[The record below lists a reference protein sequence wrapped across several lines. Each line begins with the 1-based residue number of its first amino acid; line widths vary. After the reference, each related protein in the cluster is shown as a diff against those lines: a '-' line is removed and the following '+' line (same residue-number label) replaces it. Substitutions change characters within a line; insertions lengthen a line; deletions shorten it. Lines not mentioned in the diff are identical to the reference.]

1 MDHPEL
7 DDPADD
13 HDHDL
18 DADALALELAQ
29 TKLQRDA
36 ARAQRDAARTQR
48 DEARAQRDEARDQ
61 RDEARAQRDHARVQ
75 RDRVG
80 GTATAQPGKAWIER
94 RPFAEEPNRW
104 ANDPST
110 VLILTHQKAGTHYL
124 RFFLANYLTLLD
136 DPGAPAVTYERLQE
150 LMPNVRSALVSG
162 AATYAAPRTWEARGF
177 REVMFSHVA
186 DPVLHADD
194 HAHLGRKI
202 VATRHP
208 LDYLISIWH
217 YNYTQRPDPARRA
230 TPLDDVLEVEMGKY
244 AAQVTYLRALARAR
258 PATTFATTYERM
270 IATPEPVFRDL
281 VGFLGLPL
289 APPAFAAALE
299 RSSWK
304 AIRAQEEAR
313 GRSIVAD
320 IDGFFTR
327 AGGTGQ
333 WREALTAAQID
344 RVRAVLA
351 PFDLDVDAG

>member
-1 MDHPEL
+1 MRHDPEL
-7 DDPADD
+7 DDPTD
-13 HDHDL
+13 DHDL
-18 DADALALELAQ
+18 DVDALALELAN
-29 TKLQRDA
+29 TKIQRDSARAQRDA
-36 ARAQRDAARTQR
+36 ARAQRDEARTQR
-48 DEARAQRDEARDQ
+48 DEARAQRDEAR
-61 RDEARAQRDHARVQ
+61 AQRDHARGQ
-75 RDRVG
+75 RDRLG
-80 GTATAQPGKAWIER
+80 GTAAAQPGKDWIER
-94 RPFAEEPNRW
+94 RPFDEAANRW

-136 DPGAPAVTYERLQE
+136 DAGAPAVTYERLQA
-150 LMPNVRSALVSG
+150 LMPNVRSALLSG
-162 AATYAAPRTWEARGF
+162 AAPYVAPRTWEAHGL

-194 HAHLGRKI
+194 HAHLGPKI

-217 YNYTQRPDPARRA
+217 YNFKQRPDPARRA
-230 TPLDDVLEVEMGKY
+230 MPLDDVLEVELAKY

-258 PATTFATTYERM
+258 PATTFATTYEAM

-289 APPAFAAALE
+289 AAPTLAAALE
-299 RSSWK
+299 RSSFAAVRK
-304 AIRAQEEAR
+304 LEEAR

-327 AGGTGQ
+327 AGGIGQ
-333 WREALTAAQID
+333 WREVLTAAQID
-344 RVRAVLA
+344 RARAVLA
-351 PFDLDVDAG
+351 PFDLDVDVA